1 MKNNEILIS
10 VRFLKAD
17 PEGGEKSRTMSFL
30 VLKDI
35 TLKALVQGLYYGLRE
50 LSKRPEYGEETHQ
63 LDNADCFALFES
75 YVKTHKTFPVLYTIM
90 GEFRSI
96 DVSATANDPLDNDT
110 EKKICD
116 FPLSSLGIVTSSQI
130 LITDKTQVEVTNL
143 FDEQD
148 RAKTYILR
156 DNHTLEYNISTRR
169 LNVIE
174 PSQIDILPAGDV
186 PSGNKASILDVLIP
200 PLISA
205 VGMFGIR
212 YLMTKLV
219 SSSAMNNSMLAMTIA
234 MPFIT
239 AVNAAY
245 NYRKQKKEHRQS
257 VGDWKTNYENYISK
271 IIKRIVKWQR
281 DEIIYLNKVYP
292 SMDNLFY
299 QAAQISPAIFAR
311 SQNDNDFMRISLGE
325 SKEIKPQFEIIAE
338 KKDDIFYDVYYRLI
352 NPRFD
357 ELGGNDGMPYIQISI
372 PDKKKKK
379 EKKMVKEIQEDTRNK
394 YLLTE
399 LPYIFANTQDTDNE
413 KTGFKF
419 LRDVYDPVNLP
430 PLLVDLRNIGT
441 LGVISKDDE
450 ASLRFIRHVAFEL
463 AYYHSPED
471 LQMVFFMNAENDVDR
486 RVELAEDYMYLPH
499 TNELFD
505 DLSQFVFTKSS
516 AGDVFSQLQVIMTE
530 RANSKSN
537 NDEDSEAN
545 DEKFTQ
551 IVCFVLCDY
560 DIKESAFSR
569 YIPEAPKEGE
579 DYVNSLGL
587 TFIFICKEKGMLPKY
602 CGSIIEFDDIQHRIS
617 NRYNLLT
624 HETLSKLAD
633 ESESATTDDIIE
645 YTNFDNSFIFGE
657 GTPQHP
663 LSSFNQ
669 AFRRLSAIYYTRI
682 AENGK
687 VPSIVTLFELYKEIY
702 SLDSSSIQG
711 EGLTNTIR
719 ENWKNTKKNDVT
731 RDLRIAMGKNEHG
744 ITYLD
749 LHENSDGP
757 HMLVAGTTGSGKSE
771 TIITYLIGLCVKY
784 SPMDLNLMLVDM
796 KGGGFS
802 DRLGDLPHC
811 VGTVTNT
818 AGESEGISAVY
829 MLKRFLA
836 SLNAEIKKREII
848 LADLGVDNTDA
859 YMRVLRKIKQIHE
872 WKNIPER
879 QNERN
884 ELIKG
889 IMDGNNPKQIRF
901 IDGDI
906 SELKPLSHLIL
917 VVDEFT
923 ELKRFSSEASDID
936 FIAEITT
943 IARVGRTLGLHIIL
957 VSQNIEGAI
966 NDDIRV
972 NTKSKICLKVA
983 TKQASKEMLGTT
995 DAAAATMPGH
1005 GRAYIL
1011 VGTGSRYEYFQSA
1024 YTGANQ
1030 NMDIE
1035 PNVSITYVT
1044 ETGKFNKDF
1053 YNSDEHNDLVIKK
1066 KKSVNSENTQLK
1078 CIVSKII
1085 DLSSEFDV
1093 PEKIFRMPLPRII
1106 KEDDSDQAW
1115 NGVM

>member
-10 VRFLKAD
+10 VRFLKYD
-17 PEGGEKSRTMSFL
+17 PEGGEQSRTMSFL

-35 TLKALVQGLYYGLRE
+35 TLKALIQGLYYGLRE
-50 LSKRPEYGEETHQ
+50 MAKRPDFSNETYQ
-63 LDNADCFALFES
+63 LDAGECFRLFDN
-75 YVKTHKTFPVLYTIM
+75 YIRTHKNFPVLYTIM
-90 GEFRSI
+90 GEFRNI
-96 DVSATANDPLDNDT
+96 DVSASANDPLDDDK

-116 FPLSSLGIVTSSQI
+116 FQLSSLGIVTSSQI
-130 LITDKTQVEVTNL
+130 LITNKSQVEVTNL

-148 RAKTYILR
+148 KAKTYILR

-174 PSQIDILPAGDV
+174 PSEIDILPAGDV
-186 PSGNKASILDVLIP
+186 PGGSKNSILDVIVP
-200 PLISA
+200 PLLTA
-205 VGMFGIR
+205 GGMFGIR
-212 YLMTKLV
+212 YLMTKFI

-234 MPFIT
+234 MPFVT
-239 AVNAAY
+239 AVNALY
-245 NYRKQKKEHRQS
+245 NYRKQKKEQRQS

-271 IIKRIVKWQR
+271 IIRRIVKWQR
-281 DEIIYLNKVYP
+281 DEIIYMNKVYP
-292 SMDNLFY
+292 SMDKLFY

-325 SKEIKPQFEIIAE
+325 SKEIKPQFKIIAE

-357 ELGGNDGMPYIQISI
+357 ELGGNDGMPYIQITI
-372 PDKKKKK
+372 PQKDKKSEKKK
-379 EKKMVKEIQEDTRNK
+379 VKEIQEDTRNK

-413 KTGFKF
+413 KTGFKY
-419 LRDVYDPVNLP
+419 LRDVYDPANLP

-450 ASLRFIRHVAFEL
+450 ASLKFIRHVAFEL

-471 LQMVFFMNAENDVDR
+471 LQMVFFMNEENDVDK
-486 RVELAEDYMYLPH
+486 RVELAQDYMYLPH

-505 DLSQFVFTKSS
+505 DLSQFVFSKSS

-530 RANSKSN
+530 RANSRSN
-537 NDEDSEAN
+537 EDENENSE
-545 DEKFTQ
+545 EKYTQ

-579 DYVNSLGL
+579 EYVNSLGL
-587 TFIFICKEKGMLPKY
+587 TFIFIRKEKGMLPKY
-602 CGSIIEFDDIQHRIS
+602 CGSIIEFDQVQHRIS

-633 ESESATTDDIIE
+633 ESDSATTDDIIE

-657 GTPQHP
+657 GTQQHP

-719 ENWKNTKKNDVT
+719 DNWNNTKKNDVT

-859 YMRVLRKIKQIHE
+859 YMRVLRKIRQIHE
-872 WKNIPER
+872 WKNSPEH
-879 QNERN
+879 QAERN

-906 SELKPLSHLIL
+906 SGLKPLSHLIL

-1035 PNVSITYVT
+1035 PNVSITYVS

-1085 DLSSEFDV
+1085 ELSKEFEV

-1106 KEDDSDQAW
+1106 KEDDSDQVW